1 MAFWA
6 IISFSSRHNRQNRGS
21 RNVKGLERSVP
32 LQWRG
37 SLLDY
42 ESRELNEIIS
52 GSAPL
57 FRQEEAQGSLRE
69 RISLMVLWFLKLL
82 AILPSGSAGKFLKK
96 IWNLEKLGGEEA
108 IFASALR
115 PLIVIQNSSTYSP
128 LILRKTVKVNTKIAS
143 YSSMTIKEPIK
154 EKLIRP

>member
-1 MAFWA
+1 M
-6 IISFSSRHNRQNRGS
+6 
-21 RNVKGLERSVP
+21 P

-52 GSAPL
+52 GNAPL

-69 RISLMVLWFLKLL
+69 RISLMVLCFLKLL

-96 IWNLEKLGGEEA
+96 IWNLEKLGGKEA
-108 IFASALR
+108 IFASVLR
-115 PLIVIQNSSTYSP
+115 P
-128 LILRKTVKVNTKIAS
+128 
-143 YSSMTIKEPIK
+143 PIK
-154 EKLIRP
+154 CRVPIFIKRRYNSFCIKVLIAFNLSDILAIFSATFWFNVKKFDKICKKK